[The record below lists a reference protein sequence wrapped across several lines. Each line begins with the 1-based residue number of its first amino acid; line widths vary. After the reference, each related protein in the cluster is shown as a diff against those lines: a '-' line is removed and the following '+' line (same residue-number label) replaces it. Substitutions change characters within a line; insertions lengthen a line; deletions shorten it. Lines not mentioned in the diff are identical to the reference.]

1 MSAPDLPADG
11 DDVEALLALNHW
23 LARRDAEARVRWMLE
38 HVPGAH
44 ALSSSFGAQ
53 AAVSLHLL
61 ASHAPDIPVILID
74 TGYLFPETY
83 QFVDTLSERLALN
96 LKVYR
101 PSIGRAWAEARYGK
115 LWEQG
120 IEGLDRY
127 NRIRKVEPMQRALAE
142 LGVQGWFAGLRRSQ
156 SRSRR
161 AIDFVEWRPDP
172 STASKGGGR
181 ASDGSSR
188 PVRQGVSDG
197 GGSGHAPDPP
207 IRRSTGKAILRNP
220 GMGRW
225 KLHPIADW
233 SDRDVGRYLQ
243 RHGLPYHP
251 LWEQGY
257 ISIGDTH
264 TTQRWEP
271 GMDAEDTRF
280 FGLKRECGL
289 HELP

>member
-1 MSAPDLPADG
+1 MSTPNLPKDG
-11 DDVEALLALNHW
+11 NGVEALRALNHW
-23 LARRDAEARVRWMLE
+23 LGRQDAEARVDWMLE

-61 ASHAPDIPVILID
+61 SSREPGIPVILID

-83 QFVDTLSERLALN
+83 QFVDTLSERLSLN
-96 LKVYR
+96 LRVYR
-101 PSIGRAWAEARYGK
+101 PTIGRAWAEARYGK

-120 IEGLDRY
+120 IDGLDRY
-127 NRIRKVEPMQRALAE
+127 NSIRKVEPMQRALAE
-142 LGVQGWFAGLRRSQ
+142 LGVQGWFAGLRRGQ

-161 AIDFVEWRPDP
+161 TIDFVEWR
-172 STASKGGGR
+172 
-181 ASDGSSR
+181 
-188 PVRQGVSDG
+188 Q
-197 GGSGHAPDPP
+197 
-207 IRRSTGKAILRNP
+207 
-220 GMGRW
+220 GRW

-233 SDRDVGRYLQ
+233 TDRDVGRYLQ
-243 RHGLPYHP
+243 KHELPYHP

-289 HELP
+289 HEMP